1 MSLRQYK
8 RQRGNSIIEFAL
20 VSMFLVP
27 LLLGTVNVG
36 MNLTRAVQV
45 NQVSRDAGHMFARF
59 VDFSLDNNQNI
70 IVRLA
75 YGLGMERTSGNGRV
89 TLTRVMQI
97 GDIECAAGGLDV
109 GQCTNYGLPVITQQI
124 VIGDNTKRSSNL
136 GEPPAYML
144 DSQGEVSAAD
154 YLADVRTRASGFGQ
168 ILTLGAGEMA
178 YVSEAYFEAPEF
190 DFPGFME
197 NTSVYARTI
206 F

>member
-1 MSLRQYK
+1 MSHK
-8 RQRGNSIIEFAL
+8 RQRGNTIVEFAL
-20 VSMFLVP
+20 VSIFLVP
-27 LLLGTVNVG
+27 LLLGTINVG

-59 VDFSLDNNQNI
+59 VDFSLENNQNI

-75 YGLGMERTSGNGRV
+75 YGLGMELTSGNGRV

-97 GDIECAAGGLDV
+97 GDIECEAGGFQVAD
-109 GQCTNYGLPVITQQI
+109 CTNHGLPVITQQI
-124 VIGDNTKRSSNL
+124 VVGNNAKRSSDL
-136 GEPPAYML
+136 GEPPPYML

-154 YLADVRTRASGFGQ
+154 YLTDVRTRAAGFDQ